1 MTFVNGGANV
11 GYFSLLASGLV
22 GDSGRVFAFEPE
34 PHNIGLL
41 KRSIE
46 RNAVQNVTL
55 TEAALSDRSGKATL
69 FLDNS
74 NFGEPSLEASNV
86 TNPAGSVNVNTTT
99 LDEFLGERADPRVD
113 VIKLDTQGAEGHM
126 LAGAEET
133 LSTPGLRVVME
144 FYPWGLRNMG
154 SDPAAILNPSTIS
167 AIRSRCSMTRAGGC
181 SRRATRKSLPVVWG
195 ERVGADSCSSSSSA
209 ERARR
214 GTHRPQSGLPRA
226 GLTGGMETY
235 ARELVPAMVEERP
248 DLKFTAFVNREAA
261 ESNFDFAGGAIQSVT
276 VPVRSRRRWDWVR
289 GEQQLLPRLAA
300 RRGID
305 LLHSLGNTAPTW
317 GNFRRVVTVHD
328 LIHRIHPEAH
338 FGLASFGMRWLV
350 QLAIGRTDRVVVP
363 SRNTKD
369 DIVRLV
375 GTSPDR
381 IDVAPNGVRPPQVP
395 AADPLELRSRLG
407 LGDRPVVMTA
417 SAMRPHK
424 NLPRLLDALALV
436 PVEQRPILVLPGY
449 RTQHEAELRRLASKL
464 GIEKETLFPGWLT
477 SGELESLFS
486 AATMF
491 VFPSLYEGFGL
502 PVIEAMV
509 RGVPVACSDRGALRE
524 VAEGAALLFDP
535 EQPAQISDA
544 MTKLIS
550 DPDAADRLREAG
562 RSRAPNSPGR
572 TRRGRRWPATSGPS
586 RCRRLRRLMQIALVY
601 DCLYPIR
608 SGGRSGGTGISPS
621 GSAASTTSPI

>member
-1 MTFVNGGANV
+1 MLEGA
-11 GYFSLLASGLV
+11 
-22 GDSGRVFAFEPE
+22 
-34 PHNIGLL
+34 HIGLNL
-41 KRSIE
+41 
-46 RNAVQNVTL
+46 V
-55 TEAALSDRSGKATL
+55 
-69 FLDNS
+69 FLV
-74 NFGEPSLEASNV
+74 P
-86 TNPAGSVNVNTTT
+86 
-99 LDEFLGERADPRVD
+99 DE
-113 VIKLDTQGAEGHM
+113 
-126 LAGAEET
+126 
-133 LSTPGLRVVME
+133 
-144 FYPWGLRNMG
+144 
-154 SDPAAILNPSTIS
+154 
-167 AIRSRCSMTRAGGC
+167 
-181 SRRATRKSLPVVWG
+181 
-195 ERVGADSCSSSSSA
+195 
-209 ERARR
+209 
-214 GTHRPQSGLPRA
+214 
-226 GLTGGMETY
+226 TGGMETY

-424 NLPRLLDALALV
+424 NLLRLLDALALV
-436 PVEQRPILVLPGY
+436 PVEQRPSI
-449 RTQHEAELRRLASKL
+449 RTYLQ
-464 GIEKETLFPGWLT
+464 IPD
-477 SGELESLFS
+477 S
-486 AATMF
+486 A
-491 VFPSLYEGFGL
+491 
-502 PVIEAMV
+502 
-509 RGVPVACSDRGALRE
+509 RG
-524 VAEGAALLFDP
+524 
-535 EQPAQISDA
+535 
-544 MTKLIS
+544 
-550 DPDAADRLREAG
+550 
-562 RSRAPNSPGR
+562 RAPQAGVQVGNR
-572 TRRGRRWPATSGPS
+572 ERDAFSG
-586 RCRRLRRLMQIALVY
+586 LAHV
-601 DCLYPIR
+601 
-608 SGGRSGGTGISPS
+608 GGTG
-621 GSAASTTSPI
+621 